1 MRKKLLFFIFL
12 ITSFFNYAQ
21 VGINTSSPDPSSV
34 LDIVST
40 TSGMLTPRM
49 TTVQRNAIA
58 TPAEGLLVFDTDEDA
73 FYYYDL
79 TTTTWIKLE
88 GAIVRDN
95 YKLVKDITDLSD
107 ELAAG
112 GGSQYEL
119 NSDYLYEINGTITFD
134 YPINLNGAHI
144 EGRDT
149 GEDII
154 ENASGSTFFS
164 GSTGGHLKNIRIEG
178 GNQQLFNISG
188 SGVEGLV
195 AYSVIVNNVSSMGSL
210 DNLYVVF
217 FEVLQVLNSN
227 NGLNVSNI
235 TSFFMDKIF
244 WTDSN
249 SGTFLTLSGNLG
261 NTQIA
266 NGRVVADTGETGI
279 DVSANPTI
287 GVSASI
293 SQVSF
298 TGDGTLVNP
307 YTTGTYAGYN
317 FTNAWDIDSPG
328 IKLETDNNA
337 FGDIILNYPI
347 GSGATTTFTGTG
359 AASRTKILGNTIS
372 NNLFRFTSTA
382 NNRITYD
389 GTKTRFFGIKASLS
403 FQGDNNNA
411 IFIFYFAKNG
421 TVIEDSR
428 VYREVGAN
436 NDVGAVAIIDTIE
449 LAPGDYIEVWVE
461 RYTGGGNLLTASLN
475 LIAR

>member
-58 TPAEGLLVFDTDEDA
+58 SPAEGLLVFDTDEDA

-178 GNQQLFNISG
+178 GNQQ
-188 SGVEGLV
+188 
-195 AYSVIVNNVSSMGSL
+195 
-210 DNLYVVF
+210 
-217 FEVLQVLNSN
+217 
-227 NGLNVSNI
+227 
-235 TSFFMDKIF
+235 
-244 WTDSN
+244 
-249 SGTFLTLSGNLG
+249 
-261 NTQIA
+261 
-266 NGRVVADTGETGI
+266 
-279 DVSANPTI
+279 
-287 GVSASI
+287 
-293 SQVSF
+293 
-298 TGDGTLVNP
+298 
-307 YTTGTYAGYN
+307 
-317 FTNAWDIDSPG
+317 
-328 IKLETDNNA
+328 
-337 FGDIILNYPI
+337 II
-347 GSGATTTFTGTG
+347 
-359 AASRTKILGNTIS
+359 
-372 NNLFRFTSTA
+372 
-382 NNRITYD
+382 
-389 GTKTRFFGIKASLS
+389 
-403 FQGDNNNA
+403 
-411 IFIFYFAKNG
+411 
-421 TVIEDSR
+421 
-428 VYREVGAN
+428 
-436 NDVGAVAIIDTIE
+436 
-449 LAPGDYIEVWVE
+449 
-461 RYTGGGNLLTASLN
+461 
-475 LIAR
+475 